1 MASCETKNCCM
12 AGAGR
17 IYLKPYNEC
26 CDVDDEQAFV
36 GLGNVSSFTIDATVT
51 ELKVPDYMNVGGG
64 SECSTSWI
72 DSVMARI
79 TGLCFSVDN
88 FAKAWSGDISAKA
101 AATTPVKLVARGI
114 DSFIPFLDADGNP
127 ITDVDV
133 SAVTV
138 AAFGVKNVDYIVTAN
153 GIVIP
158 ETSGLDP
165 ADFPI
170 TATAVPVLHGA
181 YSIVDML
188 TVNAREFTLFY
199 SGVNRFGGKP
209 FSVTLYRVKLN
220 PVSGIPLIGTEA
232 ASAEYTLEILK
243 DACRP
248 EGSGFSQYGTLA
260 L

>member
-26 CDVDDEQAFV
+26 CDVADEGAFT

-79 TGLCFSVDN
+79 TGLCFSADN
-88 FAKAWSGDISAKA
+88 FAKAWSGDIAAKA
-101 AATTPVKLVARGI
+101 AATSTLTMVARAD
-114 DSFIPFLDADGNP
+114 DSFVPFLDADGNP

-133 SAVTV
+133 STVTV
-138 AAFGVKNVDYIVTAN
+138 PAFGTKNVDYSVTPN
-153 GIVIP
+153 GIIIA
-158 ETSGLDP
+158 ENSSLS
-165 ADFPI
+165 AY
-170 TATAVPVLHGA
+170 PVSASVSVTHGA
-181 YSIVDML
+181 YSLVDML
-188 TVNAREFTLFY
+188 TVNSKEFTLFY

-243 DACRP
+243 DSCRS
-248 EGSGFSQYGTLA
+248 ESSGFSQYGSLA
-260 L
+260 I